1 MTSTS
6 RDEPP
11 TSLEEAR
18 LPKEQAARL
27 LAIADG
33 LCSIG
38 QLRTGERGG
47 QFSVFNFLIR
57 CAIDEE
63 YPAPDDRV
71 THVLL
76 MQAGVIR
83 RHGWYAYFWLP
94 DEERPLRL
102 AVPSPIGK
110 SWHWYEDIIEISR
123 RLEQSD
129 TWVEAVGRSVDGHV
143 KQFALALESAELV
156 RASKAS

>member
-1 MTSTS
+1 MTSTT

-11 TSLEEAR
+11 SSLAEAR
-18 LPKEQAARL
+18 LPKDHAARL

-33 LCSIG
+33 LCTIG

-57 CAIDEE
+57 CAIDHE
-63 YPAPDDRV
+63 YPAPDDRA
-71 THVLL
+71 THVVL

-94 DEERPLRL
+94 EDEQPLRL

-110 SWHWYEDIIEISR
+110 SWHWFEDIVEISR
-123 RLEQSD
+123 RLEHSE
-129 TWVEAVGRSVDGHV
+129 TWTQAVGQSVDAHV
-143 KQFALALESAELV
+143 AQFALALDSAEIV
-156 RASKAS
+156 RASKA